1 MNASRPHIFVITCHD
16 LGHHL
21 GCYGIESVRSPNLDR
36 LAAEGARFDRA
47 FCTAPQCSPSRASL
61 ATGRYPHSN
70 GVMGLTHAGFDWD
83 LNTGEQHVAAR
94 LAEYGYET
102 HLFGLQHVTQHLDRL
117 GFQHLHTQGSGQ
129 GGDTGSTSSRD
140 VGASVE
146 AFLHDMRL
154 QAPLY
159 VEINFFEPHR
169 PYNFG
174 GVEPDTAAGV
184 FVPPYLPQ
192 IPEAREELAALQ
204 GAIREVDQT
213 IERVLDVLERVG
225 LSKGALVIFSAD
237 HGLAMPRAKC
247 TLYDPGI
254 GIALIVRWPDGGV
267 PLGSAVP
274 DLVSNLDILPTIL
287 QAAGFPIPAEVQ
299 GTSILALLRGEP
311 HRARKAIYAEK
322 TFHSYYDPMRC
333 VRTERFKYIR
343 NFETAFAV
351 EVPGDVQRGPIF
363 RSDPSRYSGD
373 RRQLVEFYNL
383 FADPLEQHNLVG
395 SPELAGVQRELDRR
409 LWQWMEE
416 TQDPLLSG
424 PIASPRYRMAIQER
438 PTTRLP

>member
-1 MNASRPHIFVITCHD
+1 MNASKPHIFVITCHD

-70 GVMGLTHAGFDWD
+70 GVMGLTHEGFDWD
-83 LNTGEQHVAAR
+83 LNSGERHIAAR
-94 LAEYGYET
+94 LAEDGYET
-102 HLFGLQHVTQHLDRL
+102 HLFGLQHVTQHVDRL
-117 GFQHLHTQGSGQ
+117 GFQHLHTQGS
-129 GGDTGSTSSRD
+129 GSTSSRD

-146 AFLHDMRL
+146 AFLHGMRS

-159 VEINFFEPHR
+159 VEVNFFEPHR

-184 FVPPYLPQ
+184 FVPLYLPQ

-213 IERVLDVLERVG
+213 VGRVLDVLERVG
-225 LSKGALVIFSAD
+225 LSQGALVIFSAD

-254 GIALIVRWPDGGV
+254 GIALIVRWPGGGV

-274 DLVSNLDILPTIL
+274 KLVSNLDILPTIL
-287 QAAGFPIPAEVQ
+287 QAAGFPIPVEVQ
-299 GTSILALLRGEP
+299 GTSFLALLRGEP
-311 HRARKAIYAEK
+311 HRARETIYAEK

-363 RSDPSRYSGD
+363 RSNPGRYSGD
-373 RRQLVEFYNL
+373 RQQLVEFYDL
-383 FADPLEQHNLVG
+383 FTDPLEQHNLVG
-395 SPELAGVQRELDRR
+395 SPELAGVQRELDQR